1 MNKIIVQK
9 YGGSSVASIE
19 RVKRI
24 AEKIV
29 ETAKDGDRVVVV
41 VSAMGKTTDDLIK
54 MAGQITSS
62 PDERELDML
71 ISTGEQVSIALLTMA
86 IHALGWD
93 AISFTGMQAGIIT
106 NAVHTKAK
114 VTAVNHKKLKSALEK
129 GKIVI
134 VAGFQ
139 GIDANGDITTLGRG
153 GSDTTA
159 IALAAQ
165 LEADKCEIYT
175 DVEGVYTADPR
186 IVRTA
191 RRIPVISYDE
201 MAEMASLGAKVMHY
215 RAIDL
220 ARNYKVKI
228 LVKSSFVEGEG
239 TLIKEVDSMLEK
251 VIVRGVTQE
260 TNVGKIVVQGVP
272 DVPGVAYKLFKALA
286 EEEIIVDMIIQS
298 AHHNQVNDI
307 AFTVALNDFNKAIQ
321 ITKHIA
327 EEIGAKE
334 VISESEVAKVS
345 IVGAG
350 ITSDPAIAARM
361 FGALAKEGVNI
372 DMISTSGIKISRL
385 IGSSRIKDAVKA
397 IHEEFGL
404 DKTNKVGVEKLSLFA
419 SIRAAGKEYEFKGK
433 KVVVQELKDNSFDGI
448 DIALFSGGDEVSKHF
463 APLAVQQGTIVV
475 DNGKYFRMDPNVPL
489 IVPEVNPD
497 DLKWHKGLIANPNCS
512 TIQMVM
518 ALKPIYDEVGIE
530 RVIVA
535 TYQSVSGTGKEAIEE
550 LKNQAASIAKGEE
563 FEIKAYPYQI
573 AYNTLPHI
581 GDFQENGYTSEEIKM
596 LDETRKILGDDNIR
610 VVATTARVPV
620 YRAHSEVVHVET
632 KKKISVQRTREILS
646 SFPGIKVIDNPDKLE
661 YPLALFAEGKDEV
674 FVGRIREDISTENG
688 LVMWIVSDNLRKGAA
703 LNAVQIAEKIIEKK
717 LFLK

>member
-29 ETAKDGDRVVVV
+29 ETAKDGGRVVVV

-62 PDERELDML
+62 PNERELDML

-93 AISFTGMQAGIIT
+93 AISFTGMQAGIVT

-175 DVEGVYTADPR
+175 DVEGVFTADPR

-201 MAEMASLGAKVMHY
+201 MAEMASLGARVMHY

-228 LVKSSFVEGEG
+228 LVKSSFIEGEG
-239 TLIKEVDSMLEK
+239 TLIKEVDQMLEK

-260 TNVGKIVVQGVP
+260 TNVGKIVVQRVP

-286 EEEIIVDMIIQS
+286 EVEIIVDMIIQS

-307 AFTVALNDFNKAIQ
+307 AFTVALNDFNKAIR

-361 FGALAKEGVNI
+361 FGAMAKEGVNI
-372 DMISTSGIKISRL
+372 DMISTSGIKISCL
-385 IGSSRIKDAVKA
+385 ISHSRIEDAVKA
-397 IHEEFGL
+397 IHKEFNL
-404 DKTNKVGVEKLSLFA
+404 D
-419 SIRAAGKEYEFKGK
+419 
-433 KVVVQELKDNSFDGI
+433 
-448 DIALFSGGDEVSKHF
+448 
-463 APLAVQQGTIVV
+463 
-475 DNGKYFRMDPNVPL
+475 
-489 IVPEVNPD
+489 
-497 DLKWHKGLIANPNCS
+497 
-512 TIQMVM
+512 
-518 ALKPIYDEVGIE
+518 
-530 RVIVA
+530 
-535 TYQSVSGTGKEAIEE
+535 EA
-550 LKNQAASIAKGEE
+550 GEE
-563 FEIKAYPYQI
+563 
-573 AYNTLPHI
+573 N
-581 GDFQENGYTSEEIKM
+581 
-596 LDETRKILGDDNIR
+596 
-610 VVATTARVPV
+610 
-620 YRAHSEVVHVET
+620 
-632 KKKISVQRTREILS
+632 
-646 SFPGIKVIDNPDKLE
+646 
-661 YPLALFAEGKDEV
+661 
-674 FVGRIREDISTENG
+674 
-688 LVMWIVSDNLRKGAA
+688 
-703 LNAVQIAEKIIEKK
+703 EKI
-717 LFLK
+717 